1 MRLDLLAAL
10 SGAMIAVQARVN
22 GELSHQL
29 NNGLQAAFVSFG
41 SGLLIILLITPFS
54 SQIKEGIVNLRA
66 AVKNKEIARWK
77 LLAGALGGSFV
88 AIQTQI
94 VPLIGVAIYSVAS
107 IAGQT
112 AMSLIVDRI
121 GLTGGGK
128 KLISPRRV
136 LAAVL
141 TVIAVLVSV
150 WDRIDANNLSMFA
163 VTAGGIAGAIV
174 GVQRA
179 LNGQINEYSHQ
190 SFTTSLLNFI
200 TGTSFLMILIAIGL
214 VIGRNELSPLPSNPW
229 WIYTGGVIGVIYI
242 AFTSTIVQHLGVL
255 TFTLFSVGGQLVGS
269 LVIDLVSPTKGVSV
283 SAYLVTGIFM
293 TYAGVIGVI
302 YIAFIS
308 TIVQHLGVLTFT
320 LFSVGG
326 QLISSLII
334 DFVSPTNGVRV
345 SYYLITG
352 IAMTY
357 LGVIAGGVGSSRV
370 KKPQKQ

>member
-200 TGTSFLMILIAIGL
+200 TGTSFLMILIAVGL
-214 VIGRNELSPLPSNPW
+214 VLGRNELSPLPSNPW

-293 TYAGVIGVI
+293 TYAGVI
-302 YIAFIS
+302 
-308 TIVQHLGVLTFT
+308 
-320 LFSVGG
+320 
-326 QLISSLII
+326 
-334 DFVSPTNGVRV
+334 
-345 SYYLITG
+345 
-352 IAMTY
+352 
-357 LGVIAGGVGSSRV
+357 AGGVGSSRV
-370 KKPQKQ
+370 KKPQKL

>member
-10 SGAMIAVQARVN
+10 SGAMIALQARAN
-22 GELSHQL
+22 GELSHRL
-29 NNGLQAAFVSFG
+29 NNGLQAALVSFG
-41 SGLLIILLITPFS
+41 SGLLIIFVITLFNS
-54 SQIKEGIVNLRA
+54 TIKEGIKNLRK
-66 AVKNKEIARWK
+66 AVANKEIARWK
-77 LLAGALGGSFV
+77 LFAGALGGSFV

-112 AMSLIVDRI
+112 AMSLVVDRI

-136 LAAVL
+136 LAAFL
-141 TVIAVLVSV
+141 TVLAVLVSV

-174 GVQRA
+174 GIQRA

-200 TGTSFLMILIAIGL
+200 TGTSFLLILIVAGL
-214 VIGRNELSPLPSNPW
+214 ILGRNKLSPLPSGPW

-269 LVIDLVSPTKGVSV
+269 LIIDLVSPTDGVSV
-283 SAYLVTGIFM
+283 SAYLVTGIVM
-293 TYAGVIGVI
+293 TYA
-302 YIAFIS
+302 
-308 TIVQHLGVLTFT
+308 
-320 LFSVGG
+320 
-326 QLISSLII
+326 
-334 DFVSPTNGVRV
+334 
-345 SYYLITG
+345 
-352 IAMTY
+352 
-357 LGVIAGGVGSSRV
+357 GVIAGGVGSSRV
-370 KKPQKQ
+370 KKPQKLQ

>member
-10 SGAMIAVQARVN
+10 SGAMIALQARAN
-22 GELSHQL
+22 GELSHRL
-29 NNGLQAAFVSFG
+29 NNGLQAALVSFS
-41 SGLLIILLITPFS
+41 SGLLIIFVITLFN
-54 SQIKEGIVNLRA
+54 SQIKDGIKNLRT
-66 AVKNKEIARWK
+66 AVANKEIARWK
-77 LLAGALGGSFV
+77 LFAGALGRSFV

-141 TVIAVLVSV
+141 TVLAVLVSV
-150 WDRIDANNLSMFA
+150 WDRIDADNLSMVA

-174 GVQRA
+174 GIQRA
-179 LNGQINEYSHQ
+179 LNGQINEHSHQ
-190 SFTTSLLNFI
+190 SFTTSLLNFA
-200 TGTSFLMILIAIGL
+200 TGTTFLLILISAGL
-214 VIGRNELSPLPSNPW
+214 ILGRNELSPLPSGPW

-283 SAYLVTGIFM
+283 SAYLVTGIVM
-293 TYAGVIGVI
+293 TYA
-302 YIAFIS
+302 
-308 TIVQHLGVLTFT
+308 
-320 LFSVGG
+320 
-326 QLISSLII
+326 
-334 DFVSPTNGVRV
+334 
-345 SYYLITG
+345 
-352 IAMTY
+352 
-357 LGVIAGGVGSSRV
+357 GVIAGGVGSSRV
-370 KKPQKQ
+370 KKPQRL

>member
-10 SGAMIAVQARVN
+10 SGAMIALQARAN
-22 GELSHQL
+22 GELSHRL
-29 NNGLQAAFVSFG
+29 NNGLQAALVSFG
-41 SGLLIILLITPFS
+41 SGLLIIFVITLFNS
-54 SQIKEGIVNLRA
+54 KIKEGIKNLRR
-66 AVKNKEIARWK
+66 AVANKEIARWK
-77 LLAGALGGSFV
+77 LFAGALGGSFV

-136 LAAVL
+136 SAAVL
-141 TVIAVLVSV
+141 TVLAVLVSV
-150 WDRIDANNLSMFA
+150 WDRIDANNLSMLA

-190 SFTTSLLNFI
+190 SFTTSLLNFA
-200 TGTSFLMILIAIGL
+200 TGTSFLVILIVVGIL
-214 VIGRNELSPLPSNPW
+214 LGRNELSPLPSGPW

-255 TFTLFSVGGQLVGS
+255 TFTIFSTGGQLIGA
-269 LVIDLVSPTKGVSV
+269 LFIDLISPTKGVSV
-283 SAYLVTGIFM
+283 SAYLVSGIVM
-293 TYAGVIGVI
+293 T
-302 YIAFIS
+302 F
-308 TIVQHLGVLTFT
+308 LGVL
-320 LFSVGG
+320 VGG
-326 QLISSLII
+326 ANSSK
-334 DFVSPTNGVRV
+334 
-345 SYYLITG
+345 
-352 IAMTY
+352 
-357 LGVIAGGVGSSRV
+357 SSKR
-370 KKPQKQ
+370 

>member
-10 SGAMIAVQARVN
+10 SGAMIALQARAN
-22 GELSHQL
+22 GELSHRL
-29 NNGLQAAFVSFG
+29 NNGLQAALVSFS
-41 SGLLIILLITPFS
+41 SGLLIIFVISLFNS
-54 SQIKEGIVNLRA
+54 KIKDGIKNLRT
-66 AVKNKEIARWK
+66 AVANKEIARWK
-77 LLAGALGGSFV
+77 LFAGALGGSFV

-112 AMSLIVDRI
+112 AMSLVVDRI

-141 TVIAVLVSV
+141 TVLAVLVSV

-190 SFTTSLLNFI
+190 SFTTSLLNFA
-200 TGTSFLMILIAIGL
+200 TGTSFLIILITADLILGK
-214 VIGRNELSPLPSNPW
+214 NELSPLPSGPW

-283 SAYLVTGIFM
+283 SAYLVTGIVM
-293 TYAGVIGVI
+293 TYA
-302 YIAFIS
+302 
-308 TIVQHLGVLTFT
+308 
-320 LFSVGG
+320 
-326 QLISSLII
+326 
-334 DFVSPTNGVRV
+334 
-345 SYYLITG
+345 
-352 IAMTY
+352 
-357 LGVIAGGVGSSRV
+357 GVIAGGVGSLRM
-370 KKPQKQ
+370 KKPQRQ

>member
-1 MRLDLLAAL
+1 
-10 SGAMIAVQARVN
+10 MIALQARAN
-22 GELSHQL
+22 GELSHRL
-29 NNGLQAAFVSFG
+29 NNGLQAALVSFS
-41 SGLLIILLITPFS
+41 SGLLIIFVITLFNS
-54 SQIKEGIVNLRA
+54 KIKDGIKNLRT
-66 AVKNKEIARWK
+66 AVANKEIARWK
-77 LLAGALGGSFV
+77 LFAGALGGSFV

-112 AMSLIVDRI
+112 AMSLVVDRI

-141 TVIAVLVSV
+141 TVLAVLVSV

-190 SFTTSLLNFI
+190 SFTTSLLNFA
-200 TGTSFLMILIAIGL
+200 TGTSFLIILITAGL
-214 VIGRNELSPLPSNPW
+214 ILGKNELSPLPSGPW

-283 SAYLVTGIFM
+283 SAYLVTGIVM
-293 TYAGVIGVI
+293 TYA
-302 YIAFIS
+302 
-308 TIVQHLGVLTFT
+308 
-320 LFSVGG
+320 
-326 QLISSLII
+326 
-334 DFVSPTNGVRV
+334 
-345 SYYLITG
+345 
-352 IAMTY
+352 
-357 LGVIAGGVGSSRV
+357 GVIAGGVGSLRV
-370 KKPQKQ
+370 KKPQRQ

>member
-10 SGAMIAVQARVN
+10 SGAMIALQARAN
-22 GELSHQL
+22 GELSYRL
-29 NNGLQAAFVSFG
+29 DNGLQAALVSFS

-54 SQIKEGIVNLRA
+54 PHIKAGIRNLRGA
-66 AVKNKEIARWK
+66 LSRKEIARWK

-112 AMSLIVDRI
+112 AMSLVVDRI

-136 LAAVL
+136 IAAVL
-141 TVIAVLVSV
+141 TVLAVLVSV
-150 WDRIDANNLSMFA
+150 WDRIDANNLSMIA
-163 VTAGGIAGAIV
+163 VTAGCVAGAVV

-179 LNGQINEYSHQ
+179 LNGQINEHSHQ

-200 TGTSFLMILIAIGL
+200 TGTTFLVILIL
-214 VIGRNELSPLPSNPW
+214 VGVAVGRNELSPLPAGPW

-269 LVIDLVSPTKGVSV
+269 LIIDLVSPTEGVSV
-283 SAYLVTGIFM
+283 SAYLVTGIVM
-293 TYAGVIGVI
+293 TYAGVV
-302 YIAFIS
+302 
-308 TIVQHLGVLTFT
+308 
-320 LFSVGG
+320 
-326 QLISSLII
+326 
-334 DFVSPTNGVRV
+334 
-345 SYYLITG
+345 
-352 IAMTY
+352 
-357 LGVIAGGVGSSRV
+357 AGGVSNQRV
-370 KKPQKQ
+370 RK

>member
-10 SGAMIAVQARVN
+10 SGAMIALQARAN
-22 GELSHQL
+22 GELSHRL
-29 NNGLQAAFVSFG
+29 NNGLQAALVSFG
-41 SGLLIILLITPFS
+41 SGLLIIFVITLFNS
-54 SQIKEGIVNLRA
+54 KIKEGIRNLRTA
-66 AVKNKEIARWK
+66 IANKEIARWK
-77 LLAGALGGSFV
+77 LFAGALGGSFV

-112 AMSLIVDRI
+112 AMSLVVDRI

-136 LAAVL
+136 LAAFL

-163 VTAGGIAGAIV
+163 VTAGCIAGAIV

-190 SFTTSLLNFI
+190 SFTTSLLNFM
-200 TGTSFLMILIAIGL
+200 TGTTFLLILIAAGL
-214 VIGRNELSPLPSNPW
+214 ILGRNELSPLPSGPW

-269 LVIDLVSPTKGVSV
+269 LIIDLVSPTKGVSV
-283 SAYLVTGIFM
+283 SAYLVTGIVM
-293 TYAGVIGVI
+293 TYA
-302 YIAFIS
+302 
-308 TIVQHLGVLTFT
+308 
-320 LFSVGG
+320 
-326 QLISSLII
+326 
-334 DFVSPTNGVRV
+334 
-345 SYYLITG
+345 
-352 IAMTY
+352 
-357 LGVIAGGVGSSRV
+357 GVIAGGVGSSRV
-370 KKPQKQ
+370 KKPQRQ

>member
-10 SGAMIAVQARVN
+10 SGAMIALQARAN
-22 GELSHQL
+22 GELSL
-29 NNGLQAAFVSFG
+29 RLDNGLQAALVSFS

-54 SQIKEGIVNLRA
+54 PHIKEGIKNLRT
-66 AVKNKEIARWK
+66 AVANKEIARWK
-77 LLAGALGGSFV
+77 LFAGALGGSFV

-112 AMSLIVDRI
+112 AMSLVVDRI

-136 LAAVL
+136 IAAVL

-150 WDRIDANNLSMFA
+150 WDRIDANNLSLLA
-163 VTAGGIAGAIV
+163 VTAGCIAGAVV

-179 LNGQINEYSHQ
+179 LNGQINEHSHQ

-200 TGTSFLMILIAIGL
+200 TGTTFLVILILIGVVL
-214 VIGRNELSPLPSNPW
+214 GKNELSPLPAGPW

-255 TFTLFSVGGQLVGS
+255 TFTLFSVGGQLAGS
-269 LVIDLVSPTKGVSV
+269 LVIDLVSPTDGVSV
-283 SAYLVTGIFM
+283 SAYL
-293 TYAGVIGVI
+293 
-302 YIAFIS
+302 
-308 TIVQHLGVLTFT
+308 
-320 LFSVGG
+320 
-326 QLISSLII
+326 
-334 DFVSPTNGVRV
+334 
-345 SYYLITG
+345 ITG
-352 IAMTY
+352 LAMTY
-357 LGVIAGGVGSSRV
+357 VGVIAGGVSSLRV
-370 KKPQKQ
+370 KKPQRQ